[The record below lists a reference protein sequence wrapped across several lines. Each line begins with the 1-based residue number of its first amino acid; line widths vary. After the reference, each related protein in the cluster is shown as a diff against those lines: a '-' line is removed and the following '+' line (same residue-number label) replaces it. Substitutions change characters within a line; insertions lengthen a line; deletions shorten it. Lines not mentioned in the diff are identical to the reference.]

1 MKEIGKFFDKF
12 NNSAVQ
18 KIQKITIVSKVIFD
32 FTGYEIPIENI
43 SFGNKFIKIIASTGL
58 KSEIYIKKKVILD
71 KISKELPNIKIIDI
85 K

>member
-12 NNSAVQ
+12 KNSAIQ
-18 KIQKITIVSKVIFD
+18 KTQKITIISKVIFD
-32 FTGYEIPIENI
+32 FTRHEIPIENI
-43 SFGNKFIKIIASTGL
+43 SFGNKFIKITASTGL
-58 KSEIYIKKKVILD
+58 KSEIYIKKKLILD